1 MSETVKIINVKQAG
15 LYIKNGL
22 EPIKVYW
29 GNNAL
34 VFEFDKVKTKPLF
47 DKWVKYELN

>member
-1 MSETVKIINVKQAG
+1 MKTVKIVNIRQAG

-22 EPIKVYW
+22 DPLKVYW

-34 VFEFDKVKTKPLF
+34 IFEFDREASQPLF
-47 DKWVKYELN
+47 TKWRSHELV